1 MAGIYIQML
10 SGTGR
15 DGDVLRLAGRRFVL
29 GRGSS
34 CEVRVKSDFS
44 SRKHAAISLAESG
57 WVVKDL
63 GSRNGTILN
72 GKRISRAD
80 LRPLDE
86 IQLGPK
92 GPTVRVITMEPAPL
106 IGEQDE
112 DPTRAMR
119 IDQSEVDDSRSPEPA
134 EEEEVPIAIPLPAQS
149 AQSAQSES
157 PPHRTPAPPLPRD
170 NRPSRR
176 MPPVLAFLGLAF
188 AASVA
193 IGVWGPEFPY
203 EPATAPI
210 LWCMAGLRYVAP
222 TAIPDPGTQLWVF
235 RGLLGLYGLVAG
247 FLLQRPFRR
256 IVFLVALASIHVLA
270 ALAL

>member
-1 MAGIYIQML
+1 VAGIYIQML

-29 GRGSS
+29 GRGRD
-34 CEVRVKSDFS
+34 CEVRVESDVS
-44 SRKHAAISLAESG
+44 SRKHAAVSLAESG
-57 WVVKDL
+57 WVVEDL
-63 GSRNGTILN
+63 GSRNGTILK

-86 IQLGPK
+86 IQLGAK

-106 IGEQDE
+106 IGEQGE

-119 IDQSEVDDSRSPEPA
+119 IHGSGVDDQHSTKPA
-134 EEEEVPIAIPLPAQS
+134 EEEEVPIAVPLPEPP
-149 AQSAQSES
+149 AQSES
-157 PPHRTPAPPLPRD
+157 PPHGNSTPPLPGV

-176 MPPVLAFLGLAF
+176 MPPVLALLGLGF

-193 IGVWGPEFPY
+193 MGVWGPEFPY

-247 FLLQRPFRR
+247 FLIQRPFKR